1 MVFKPSCWGIFF
13 VKAQT
18 KIGPVSQQTL
28 NILTKTKLTTKKTNI
43 FIPYHFREIFLK
55 YIFIILLFYICKD
68 RTFLRN
74 DQIF

>member
-43 FIPYHFREIFLK
+43 FKRMRYIQHLK
-55 YIFIILLFYICKD
+55 LNLTYDTKSSRLLDCKGRVFI
-68 RTFLRN
+68 
-74 DQIF
+74 